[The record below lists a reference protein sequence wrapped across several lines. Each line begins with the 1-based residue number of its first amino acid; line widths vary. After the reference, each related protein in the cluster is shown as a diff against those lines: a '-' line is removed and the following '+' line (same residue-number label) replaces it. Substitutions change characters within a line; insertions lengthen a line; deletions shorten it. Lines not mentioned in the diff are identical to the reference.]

1 MLLLGAVGNVCWLF
15 FSGFSGVHLSYQTGR
30 IWHLGIASFCVFAF
44 ALGWSYFGKHLLHE
58 NWSLELR
65 LLTQLSKI
73 STSHQNRS
81 HYDMKPSSSGL
92 KRFLVIRKKNGR
104 VSHEKICEHLFHE
117 IFKLDS
123 LSKNMSQNAAGLVK
137 QKKWLWLLS
146 SEMIAMARLLKKNDI
161 DSTRDMLKTIPSL
174 NDQLNH

>member
-1 MLLLGAVGNVCWLF
+1 MSLLGAVGNVCWFF

-30 IWHLGIASFCVFAF
+30 LWHLGIASFCVFAF

-92 KRFLVIRKKNGR
+92 KRFLVIRKKKTAVFRMRKSVN
-104 VSHEKICEHLFHE
+104 
-117 IFKLDS
+117 IFFMKFSS
-123 LSKNMSQNAAGLVK
+123 LIACLKTWARMQLV
-137 QKKWLWLLS
+137 WLN
-146 SEMIAMARLLKKNDI
+146 KKNDF
-161 DSTRDMLKTIPSL
+161 DSSQVKW
-174 NDQLNH
+174 